1 MRRNRLGKRALAAA
15 TIGLGVAV
23 ASYATYAGLTWL
35 RYGENT
41 RGAAD
46 EQDALLDRFM
56 PAYEVA
62 ERHHVHVAAPA
73 AITFAAAKDQDLLHS
88 LPVSTIVRIREIALG
103 AARDRRARPRTLLAE
118 TLAMGWGVLAEV
130 PGREI
135 VVGAVTK
142 PWEPNVVFHAL
153 PPEQFASFNEPG
165 FVKIAWTLRAD
176 PVDAGSSVFRTETR
190 TMTTDRV
197 ARAKFR
203 RYWSF
208 VSPGVVLIR
217 RLSLSPLK
225 REAERRALEARASR
239 F

>member
-1 MRRNRLGKRALAAA
+1 
-15 TIGLGVAV
+15 
-23 ASYATYAGLTWL
+23 
-35 RYGENT
+35 
-41 RGAAD
+41 
-46 EQDALLDRFM
+46 
-56 PAYEVA
+56 
-62 ERHHVHVAAPA
+62 
-73 AITFAAAKDQDLLHS
+73 
-88 LPVSTIVRIREIALG
+88 
-103 AARDRRARPRTLLAE
+103 
-118 TLAMGWGVLAEV
+118 MGWGVLAEV

-142 PWEPNVVFHAL
+142 PWEPNVVFRAL

-217 RLSLSPLK
+217 RLSLLPLK
-225 REAERRALEARASR
+225 REAERRALAGARVPILVAKIRRSTRRFEAELRYMPPLSNGAPILQHVGYPFPHGTLRSGA
-239 F
+239 